1 MEEKTYSFRD
11 ISTKLYELEYNG
23 TASDAIKYK
32 VGKRRKS
39 KNDETVELDPDD
51 FYNWKR
57 KQYKRLKMASGIPKY
72 PHRDIGDEYQFSENK
87 YLEVLFTLYYYDA
100 PFMSKNR
107 SMHAINLDV
116 VEDINIK
123 FRAFITA
130 LFSDVYTEA
139 EINKHIELFSY
150 ATSLDH
156 EVIYDKIQ
164 QLTRKHLG
172 FTNKMIQWFNR
183 SLLNSQKN
191 EIKAI
196 NKETSSAKDEAELLE
211 ILEQHHPL
219 YEGLIHSQELS
230 DFCPLLNYH
239 DKSVILQK
247 YLDLVEQLLILPDI
261 SDTDKIAHLLYINIQ
276 YKKIV
281 HIFSELRD
289 VEIEDLSIYMVDTNL
304 PEEEHKAYLFAN
316 LKSSI
321 DVLNEAIDEYTAKE
335 KRRSKPPLVED
346 DLKEIKE
353 FFNKPQKS

>member
-1 MEEKTYSFRD
+1 MEEKTYSLRD
-11 ISTKLYELEYNG
+11 VSTKLYELEYEG
-23 TASDAIKYK
+23 TAPDAIKYK

-39 KNDETVELDPDD
+39 KNEEPTELDPDD

-57 KQYKRLKMASGIPKY
+57 KQYKRLKIAAGIPKY
-72 PHRDIGDEYQFSENK
+72 PHRNIDDDYQFTENK

-107 SMHAINLDV
+107 SMHAISLDV
-116 VEDINIK
+116 VEDINNK

-164 QLTRKHLG
+164 KLTRDHLDV
-172 FTNKMIQWFNR
+172 TTPMIKWFNH

-191 EIKAI
+191 EIKAM
-196 NKETSSAKDEAELLE
+196 NKKTSSAKDEDELLD
-211 ILEQHHPL
+211 ILKQFHPS
-219 YEGLIHSQELS
+219 YEDLKHTQESS
-230 DFCPLLNYH
+230 DLCPLLNYH

-247 YLDLVEQLLILPDI
+247 YLDLIEHLMLLQDI
-261 SDTDKIAHLLYINIQ
+261 SEAEKIAHLQYLNIQ

-281 HIFSELRD
+281 HIFSEIRD
-289 VEIEDLSIYMVDTNL
+289 VEIADLSFYMVDNNH
-304 PEEEHKAYLFAN
+304 PEEEHEAYLFAN
-316 LKSSI
+316 MKTSM
-321 DVLNEAIDEYTAKE
+321 DVLNDAVDEYTAKE
-335 KRRSKPPLVED
+335 KRRNKPPLTEH
-346 DLKEIKE
+346 DLKELKE
-353 FFNKPQKS
+353 FLSKTQES

>member
-1 MEEKTYSFRD
+1 MEEKTYSLRD
-11 ISTKLYELEYNG
+11 VSTKLYELEYEG
-23 TASDAIKYK
+23 TAPDAIKYK

-39 KNDETVELDPDD
+39 KNEETTELDFDD

-57 KQYKRLKMASGIPKY
+57 KQYKRLKIATGIPKY
-72 PHRDIGDEYQFSENK
+72 PHRDIDHEYLFSENK

-100 PFMSKNR
+100 PFMSKKR
-107 SMHAINLDV
+107 SIHAISLDV
-116 VEDINIK
+116 AEDINNK

-156 EVIYDKIQ
+156 EIIYDKIQ
-164 QLTRKHLG
+164 RLTRNHLG
-172 FTNKMIQWFNR
+172 FTNTMIQWFNR

-191 EIKAI
+191 EIKAM

-211 ILEQHHPL
+211 ILKQYHPS
-219 YEGLIHSQELS
+219 YEDLKHTQESS
-230 DFCPLLNYH
+230 DLCPLLNYH

-247 YLDLVEQLLILPDI
+247 YLDLIEHLMLLQDI
-261 SDTDKIAHLLYINIQ
+261 SEDEKIAHLLYINIQ
-276 YKKIV
+276 YKEIV

-289 VEIEDLSIYMVDTNL
+289 VEIEDLSFYMVDNNH
-304 PEEEHKAYLFAN
+304 PEEEHEAYLFAN
-316 LKSSI
+316 LKHSM
-321 DVLNEAIDEYTAKE
+321 DLLNDAVDEYTAKE
-335 KRRSKPPLVED
+335 KRRNKSPLSED

-353 FFNKPQKS
+353 FLNKSQES